1 MPLRPV
7 SELGLVDVTDR
18 ASREDDTTTT
28 PGPTTRERTSS
39 ASPAG
44 GATRDASARKGPKSP
59 GTGSRSRET
68 QTDLRH
74 GSQDTTTGS
83 LITDTAGS
91 LITDTGIPVLS
102 GAAIG
107 VAGAL
112 LLGRTLFKR

>member
-18 ASREDDTTTT
+18 ASREDDKTAT
-28 PGPTTRERTSS
+28 PRPTTRERTSS
-39 ASPAG
+39 ASPAE
-44 GATRDASARKGPKSP
+44 GASRDANARKGRKSP

-68 QTDLRH
+68 QTGLRH

-83 LITDTAGS
+83 LIM
-91 LITDTGIPVLS
+91 DTGIPVLS

-107 VAGAL
+107 VAGAI
-112 LLGRTLFKR
+112 LLGRTLFKH